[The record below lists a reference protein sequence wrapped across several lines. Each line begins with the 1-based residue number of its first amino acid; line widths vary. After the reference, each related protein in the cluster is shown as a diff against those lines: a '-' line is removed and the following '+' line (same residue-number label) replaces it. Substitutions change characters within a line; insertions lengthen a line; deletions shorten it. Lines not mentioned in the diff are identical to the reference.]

1 MNEVLKLAQ
10 NRCANYGDDGRCL
23 VTDRTCL
30 YGSSNANIRRCSY
43 FETSVLPAEPAI
55 EMRYYASR
63 GKMDSRPCCE
73 NCGNQFNR
81 TGGRQIY
88 CVTCAKEIERVKRNK
103 RNRQYRE
110 ERKKR
115 AL

>member
-1 MNEVLKLAQ
+1 MTSETMRLVEKA
-10 NRCANYGDDGRCL
+10 CANWCGHCL
-23 VTDRTCL
+23 VMDRACIYEKDT
-30 YGSSNANIRRCSY
+30 ANIRRCSY
-43 FETSVLPAEPAI
+43 YEQAVLPAKPAI

-73 NCGNQFNR
+73 SCGNQFNR
-81 TGGRQIY
+81 ASGRQIY
-88 CVTCAKEIERVKRNK
+88 CIPCGKEVERVKRNK
-103 RNRQYRE
+103 RAKRYRE

>member
-1 MNEVLKLAQ
+1 MNEILKLAQ
-10 NRCANYGDDGRCL
+10 NRCANYGGDGRCL

-30 YGSSNANIRRCSY
+30 YGSPNADIRRCSY

-63 GKMDSRPCCE
+63 GKMDSRPCCD

-81 TGGRQIY
+81 VGGRQVY
-88 CVTCAKEIERVKRNK
+88 CGPCGKEVERVKRNK
-103 RNRQYRE
+103 RARKYRE

>member
-1 MNEVLKLAQ
+1 
-10 NRCANYGDDGRCL
+10 
-23 VTDRTCL
+23 
-30 YGSSNANIRRCSY
+30 
-43 FETSVLPAEPAI
+43 
-55 EMRYYASR
+55 
-63 GKMDSRPCCE
+63 MDSRPCCD

-88 CVTCAKEIERVKRNK
+88 CVACAKEIERVKRNK